1 MVAEAERQRGQE
13 PVLRDDA
20 RSLARRCGL
29 LVCGHV
35 HRGHRHG
42 AVLLL
47 GESPHRIRHH
57 RPVLDNIGWRA
68 RVQFTPLVH
77 RIRPKDQ
84 MGCWPLLPDR
94 YAPLQANGNGIQ
106 SIYLIEVSET
116 FAQVLAG
123 IIGADAQGLI
133 AAVPVGAPMQMN
145 DDLDYWE
152 HKIESGIAG
161 DTTVTETER
170 EAIIRARRGQ
180 GLFKQRVMEIEEHC
194 RITGISNP
202 VHLIVATATLVAVRT
217 MKSESMARMA
227 CF

>member
-1 MVAEAERQRGQE
+1 
-13 PVLRDDA
+13 
-20 RSLARRCGL
+20 
-29 LVCGHV
+29 
-35 HRGHRHG
+35 
-42 AVLLL
+42 
-47 GESPHRIRHH
+47 
-57 RPVLDNIGWRA
+57 
-68 RVQFTPLVH
+68 
-77 RIRPKDQ
+77 

-170 EAIIRARRGQ
+170 EAI
-180 GLFKQRVMEIEEHC
+180 
-194 RITGISNP
+194 
-202 VHLIVATATLVAVRT
+202 
-217 MKSESMARMA
+217 
-227 CF
+227 